1 MVAPEL
7 FHRTIPRLCAQTWRA
22 CAIPERTAAAHAR
35 RGLQQGVRRLSTA
48 LSPIP
53 GDKLP
58 SLRPD
63 LIHRDAPAGRLIRKH
78 PDGAT
83 PRPAWRTAISPPA
96 IHSLIPSLCAQAL
109 DIAGFLSD
117 SRKPAAALARSGH
130 PPACAQLH
138 PQLSG
143 ISTRHRA
150 LAEKRATGRRPRRPR
165 DGPTYPHAAHRTI
178 PAICAQ
184 APDAAAF
191 LTRHEKAPGH

>member
-7 FHRTIPRLCAQTWRA
+7 FHRTIPRLCAQTRRA
-22 CAIPERTAAAHAR
+22 CAITERTAAAHAS
-35 RGLQQGVRRLSTA
+35 RGLQQEVRRLSTA

-53 GDKLP
+53 GDIAANP
-58 SLRPD
+58 QSG
-63 LIHRDAPAGRLIRKH
+63 LIHRHAPAGRLIRKR
-78 PDGAT
+78 PGGCR
-83 PRPAWRTAISPPA
+83 PCPAWLTAISPPA
-96 IHSLIPSLCAQAL
+96 VHSLIPSLCAQRL
-109 DIAGFLSD
+109 DIAGFLSETREP
-117 SRKPAAALARSGH
+117 SAALARSGH